1 VKAALP
7 YAKIIS
13 SELKLTNKKLSE
25 LKNDKERKKYLDKY
39 EKEIFKKYEAN
50 LKKLTVSQGRI
61 LLKLVDRE
69 CDQTSYELVKIYR
82 GGLSAFFWQG
92 VAKLFGSNLKSEYDP
107 KGADKLLERIILL
120 VEAGKL

>member
-1 VKAALP
+1 
-7 YAKIIS
+7 
-13 SELKLTNKKLSE
+13 
-25 LKNDKERKKYLDKY
+25 
-39 EKEIFKKYEAN
+39 
-50 LKKLTVSQGRI
+50 
-61 LLKLVDRE
+61 VDRE